1 MQQSTATRG
10 GVMHFPR
17 WIILLLILSIVLA
30 GSGCSST
37 EPTAKNTPITSSADF
52 PHYIAEPSP
61 TYVPEKRGPDLIA
74 DLSTVEGLEH
84 LKGPDSAKEL
94 LKKNGFVVVPH
105 YYRQIFSPYIQEAE
119 LPPFITT
126 DSLFATFHIIFENQV
141 KLMEEDFAGEIKEL
155 TSEMLDAT
163 RKLPGDSSDRDS
175 RFLCDA
181 YFSVAASLLDD
192 SFMPEPSVSKV
203 VHDEVSLIRE
213 GKSVARSPLFGYE
226 IDYTQFSPRG
236 FYTDSN
242 TLKSFFRAM
251 SWYGG
256 CAFRLVSERET
267 RAAAMMAG
275 ALAGNEKACGIW
287 RKMDGIY
294 TTLLASSDDITPLRY
309 AELKTRAGSGHDWL
323 TEFIKEAGR
332 EPDPTIN
339 SMVLRPED
347 TPRWKELTK
356 GMRFFGK
363 RYIPDSQIFMY
374 LTFPEV
380 KGRLL
385 PSGLDIVAANGSA
398 RARELLQKEGTF
410 SHTGYE
416 EGLAKSEEVM
426 QRVKND
432 RSRSC
437 YGDFLSLAETLTSPE
452 KENTF
457 PFMRTEAYM
466 DKNLMTALGGWAS
479 MRHTWLLQVKTSAF
493 IGCLIDY
500 EQGWAEP
507 NVAFYERLHSL
518 IRHTAD
524 ALRPVK
530 GAHIGR
536 LEKLGALVDFVKEVA
551 IKQQRGE
558 KLSEN
563 EINALHRYGE
573 TIAGLS
579 YFDGNV
585 YEEEQV
591 LPWMSCIA
599 DVHYEYLNKVV
610 REVGRG
616 PAMPIYVAIPV
627 KGRYALAVGGVLTYY
642 QFSAPLS
649 ENIPDEKWKKM
660 TAAGVLPPLPWWTG
674 SFICGNDVK
683 PLIKRLKAGEKVDEI
698 ASVESPEVVKALEN
712 GIKPGGAF
720 EKSGNL
726 CWAIEMYGNNAGR
739 KAVPLMLEYLKKGEL
754 REVYTNNGVE
764 YDMTTS
770 DAAARALCRIAG
782 TEEVPALA
790 LIGKSSDRG
799 RAGLAI
805 LVLLNIG
812 GDSARNALYDIY
824 SISHDESIQN
834 IFCSSRLKSS
844 TPLLISE
851 FKKSSK
857 PSIINSLAWIWS
869 SRDYSEFIDSTNP
882 GFEIMIYPVECTISD
897 NITPEQEKSLRK
909 KLEKLIISTIPSEN
923 QELSDAAVGA
933 AGYLE
938 LYESLPLLEKR
949 LKSSHSCYSYIHA
962 FGKIKC
968 EESCR
973 ILIDLERDTGL
984 AEKGMI
990 ISAMAKLRNPKCIPV
1005 LKRLLDVEYHTDY
1018 SNLRICDCAA
1028 RALMNFY
1035 PQGPVW
1041 SGNDSSNASRK
1052 DLDDY
1057 VKRWKS
1063 YLAGKK

>member
-1 MQQSTATRG
+1 
-10 GVMHFPR
+10 MHLPR
-17 WIILLLILSIVLA
+17 LFALLFLLSLMSA
-30 GSGCSST
+30 GSGCST
-37 EPTAKNTPITSSADF
+37 PAPHAKYPAAVSSADSL
-52 PHYIAEPSP
+52 HYIAKPSP
-61 TYVPEKRGPDLIA
+61 AHAPEKKGADLIA
-74 DLSTVEGLEH
+74 DLSTVNGLEH
-84 LKGPDSAKEL
+84 LKGPDSAKEM

-105 YYRQIFSPYIQEAE
+105 YYRQIFSPYIQEKE

-141 KLMEEDFAGEIKEL
+141 KLMEEDFAAETKEL
-155 TSEMLDAT
+155 TAEMLAALK
-163 RKLPGDSSDRDS
+163 KLPGDSSDRDS
-175 RFLCDA
+175 RFLCAA

-192 SFMPEPSVSKV
+192 SFVPEPSVRKA

-242 TLKSFFRAM
+242 TLKSYFQTM

-267 RAAAMMAG
+267 RAATMIAR
-275 ALAGNEKACGIW
+275 ALAANEKACGVW

-294 TTLLASSDDITPLRY
+294 TTFLASSDDITPLRY

-323 TEFIKEAGR
+323 TEFIREAGR

-339 SMVLRPED
+339 SMVLRPEEI
-347 TPRWKELTK
+347 PRWKELTK
-356 GMRFFGK
+356 AMRFFGK
-363 RYIPDSQIFMY
+363 RYVPDSQIFMY

-380 KGRLL
+380 KGRPL
-385 PSGLDIVAANGSA
+385 PSGLDIMAANGSA
-398 RARELLQKEGTF
+398 RARELLEKEGAF
-410 SHTGYE
+410 SHAGYE
-416 EGLAKSEEVM
+416 EGLAKSEVVM
-426 QRVKND
+426 ERMKND

-457 PFMRTEAYM
+457 PFMMTEAYL

-479 MRHTWLLQVKTSAF
+479 MRHTWQLQMKTSA
-493 IGCLIDY
+493 IWGCLTDY
-500 EQGWAEP
+500 EQGWVEP
-507 NVAFYERLHSL
+507 NVAFYESLKSL
-518 IRHTAD
+518 IRHTSD
-524 ALRPVK
+524 ALKPVK
-530 GAHIGR
+530 EAHIGR

-551 IKQQRGE
+551 IRQKRGE

-585 YEEEQV
+585 YEVEEV

-599 DVHYEYLNKVV
+599 DVHYEYLNGVV

-627 KGRYALAVGGVLTYY
+627 KGRYALAVGGVFTYY
-642 QFSAPLS
+642 QLTSPLS
-649 ENIPDEKWKKM
+649 ENITDEKWKKM

-674 SFICGNDVK
+674 SFICSNDAK
-683 PLIKRLKAGEKVDEI
+683 LLIRRLKAGEKVDDI
-698 ASVESPEVVKALEN
+698 ASGESPEVVKVLEE

-726 CWAIEMYGNNAGR
+726 CWAIEMYGNKVGK

-754 REVYTNNGVE
+754 REVYTNKIYE
-764 YDMTTS
+764 YYMSTS
-770 DAAARALCRIAG
+770 YAAAQALCMIAG
-782 TEEVPALA
+782 PEEVPALA
-790 LIGKSSDRG
+790 EIGKGSDRY
-799 RAGLAI
+799 RAHLAI
-805 LVLLNIG
+805 TVLLNIG
-812 GDSARNALYDIY
+812 GDSARNAIYDIY
-824 SISHDESIQN
+824 RVSHDESMRS
-834 IFCSSRLKSS
+834 IFLFSRLKSS

-851 FKKSSK
+851 FRKSRD
-857 PSIINSLAWIWS
+857 PSVIRYLGWIWGDWDHS
-869 SRDYSEFIDSTNP
+869 EHNDYLSPDFVYTT
-882 GFEIMIYPVECTISD
+882 YPMECTISD

-909 KLEKLIISTIPSEN
+909 EVEKLILSTISSEN
-923 QELSDAAVGA
+923 QKLSDAAVGA
-933 AGYLE
+933 AGDLG

-949 LKSSHSCYSYIHA
+949 LKSSHNFFSYIRTL
-962 FGKIKC
+962 GKLKC
-968 EESCR
+968 DDSCR
-973 ILIDLERDTGL
+973 ILIALERDTGL
-984 AEKGMI
+984 LEKGSI
-990 ISAMAKLRNPKCIPV
+990 ISAMAKLRNPEFIPV
-1005 LKRLLDVEYHTDY
+1005 LKRLLDVKYQTDY
-1018 SNLRICDCAA
+1018 SNLLICDSAA
-1028 RALMNFY
+1028 RALMTFY
-1035 PQGPVW
+1035 PEGPVW
-1041 SGNDSSNASRK
+1041 SGNDSSKASRK

-1057 VKRWKS
+1057 VKKWKS
-1063 YLAGKK
+1063 YLAEKK

>member
-1 MQQSTATRG
+1 
-10 GVMHFPR
+10 MHLPR
-17 WIILLLILSIVLA
+17 LFALLFLLSLVSA
-30 GSGCSST
+30 GSGCST
-37 EPTAKNTPITSSADF
+37 QAPHAKYPTTVSSADSL
-52 PHYIAEPSP
+52 HYIAEPSP
-61 TYVPEKRGPDLIA
+61 AHVPEKKGPDLIA
-74 DLSTVEGLEH
+74 DISTVKGLEW
-84 LKGPDSAKEL
+84 LKGSDSAKEL

-105 YYRQIFSPYIQEAE
+105 YYRQIFSPYIQEKE

-141 KLMEEDFAGEIKEL
+141 KLMEEDFAAETKKL
-155 TSEMLDAT
+155 TAEMLAALK
-163 RKLPGDSSDRDS
+163 KLPGDSSNRDS
-175 RFLCDA
+175 RFLCAA

-192 SFMPEPSVSKV
+192 SFMPKPSVRKV
-203 VHDEVSLIRE
+203 VHDEVALIRE

-226 IDYTQFSPRG
+226 LDYTQFCPRG

-242 TLKSFFRAM
+242 TLKSYFRAM

-267 RAAAMMAG
+267 KAAAMMAG

-294 TTLLASSDDITPLRY
+294 TTLLASSDDMTPLRY
-309 AELKTRAGSGHDWL
+309 AELKTRAGSGHNWL
-323 TEFIKEAGR
+323 TEFIREAGG

-347 TPRWKELTK
+347 MPRWKELTK

-363 RYIPDSQIFMY
+363 RYVPDSQIFMY

-385 PSGLDIVAANGSA
+385 PSGLDIMAANGSA
-398 RARELLQKEGTF
+398 RARELLEKEGAF

-426 QRVKND
+426 QKVKND

-457 PFMRTEAYM
+457 LFMRTEAYE

-479 MRHTWLLQVKTSAF
+479 MRHTWLLQVKTSAY
-493 IGCLIDY
+493 IGCLTDY
-500 EQGWAEP
+500 EQGWVEP
-507 NVAFYERLHSL
+507 NVAFYERLKSL
-518 IRHTAD
+518 IRHTSD
-524 ALRPVK
+524 ALKPVK

-536 LEKLGALVDFVKEVA
+536 LEKLGALVDLVKEVA
-551 IKQQRGE
+551 IRQKRGE

-585 YEEEQV
+585 FEEEEA

-599 DVHYEYLNKVV
+599 DVHYEYLNGVV
-610 REVGRG
+610 REAGRG

-627 KGRYALAVGGVLTYY
+627 KGRYALAVGGVFTYY
-642 QFSAPLS
+642 QFNSPLS
-649 ENIPDEKWKKM
+649 ENITDEKWKKM

-674 SFICGNDVK
+674 SFICGNDLK
-683 PLIKRLKAGEKVDEI
+683 PLIKRLKAGDKVDEI
-698 ASVESPEVVKALEN
+698 ASIESPEVVKALEE
-712 GIKPGGAF
+712 GIRPGGVF

-726 CWAIEMYGNNAGR
+726 CWAIEIYGNKAGR

-754 REVYTNNGVE
+754 REVYTSNGVE

-770 DAAARALCRIAG
+770 DAAARALCRTAG
-782 TEEVPALA
+782 PEEVPTLA
-790 LIGKSSDRG
+790 EIGKGSDRY

-805 LVLLNIG
+805 TVLLNIG

-824 SISHDESIQN
+824 TISHDESIRN
-834 IFCSSRLKSS
+834 IFLFSRLKSS

-851 FKKSSK
+851 FRKSRN
-857 PSIINSLAWIWS
+857 PSIINSLVWIWS
-869 SRDYSEFIDSTNP
+869 GKDYSELTDSINP
-882 GFEIMIYPVECTISD
+882 GFEIMIYPMERTISD

-909 KLEKLIISTIPSEN
+909 EVEKLILSTIPSEN

-933 AGYLE
+933 AGELE
-938 LYESLPLLEKR
+938 IYESLPLLEKR
-949 LKSSHSCYSYIHA
+949 LKSSHSFFSYIRTL
-962 FGKIKC
+962 GKLKC
-968 EESCR
+968 DDSYR
-973 ILIDLERDTGL
+973 ILIALERDTGL
-984 AEKGMI
+984 LEKGSI
-990 ISAMAKLRNPKCIPV
+990 ISAMAKLRNPECIPV
-1005 LKRLLDVEYHTDY
+1005 LKRLLDVKYQTDF
-1018 SNLRICDCAA
+1018 SDRWICDCAA

-1035 PQGPVW
+1035 PEGPVW
-1041 SGNDSSNASRK
+1041 SGNDSSKASRK

-1057 VKRWKS
+1057 VKKWKS